1 MKLKA
6 LLMIC
11 LLGFWNGVVYGSGE
25 ADRAAPAV
33 AAKETTD
40 CADPTSYINDKY
52 KDLEEEVQKIYSFG
66 DEPAAYLE
74 NKLNSR
80 FERIKLLIF
89 RECSFSGSFDS
100 SDYLL
105 AGYNKKADLFGQIN
119 SKKEK
124 ARSTEKKNKGDHP
137 SAKECEEITEQ
148 YVICNGSK
156 YILDLKN
163 IDSLK
168 RDGKKLE
175 EYIDSDIKN
184 SGSKGLSK

>member
-1 MKLKA
+1 MKLKILA
-6 LLMIC
+6 MIC
-11 LLGFWNGVVYGSGE
+11 LLGFGNGVVYGSEE

-33 AAKETTD
+33 AAKKTTD

-52 KDLEEEVQKIYSFG
+52 KDLEQEVQKIYSGG
-66 DEPAAYLE
+66 DTEHAAQLKI
-74 NKLNSR
+74 KLNSR

-105 AGYNKKADLFGQIN
+105 AGFNKRADLFGQIN
-119 SKKEK
+119 SKTEK
-124 ARSTEKKNKGDHP
+124 ARSTEKENKGNHP
-137 SAKECEEITEQ
+137 SAKDCEEITEQ

-156 YILDLKN
+156 YVLDLKN

-175 EYIDSDIKN
+175 KYIDDINN
-184 SGSKGLSK
+184 SGSKGVSK